1 MIIMVKEEKCI
12 ILDFLPSGYAGRRQ
26 AEPVAQA
33 IGRNFTLLEVV
44 PKDGVDLKPDQEVYI
59 GDGPRP
65 EIRFIKSQIEYAKLT
80 NFAKS
85 LIPQIVEKIVKEDEK
100 RFVDFFNAAGTV
112 TPRLHQIE
120 LLPGIGKKHVMD
132 LLDERRKK
140 PFESFAEMFQRVRLF
155 PDPFKAVVK
164 RIMMEIENDEKYYI
178 FAPPKKRL
186 LGAYA

>member
-1 MIIMVKEEKCI
+1 MVREEKCI
-12 ILDFLPSGYAGRRQ
+12 ILDFLPSGYAGRRH

-44 PKDGVDLKPDQEVYI
+44 PKEGVTLKPDQEVYI

-65 EIRFIKSQIEYAKLT
+65 EIRFIRGQIEYSRLT

-85 LIPQIVEKIVKEDEK
+85 LIPQIVEKIVKEEESK
-100 RFVDFFNAAGTV
+100 FVNFFNTAGTV

-140 PFESFAEMFQRVRLF
+140 PFESLSEIFQRVRLF
-155 PDPFKAVVK
+155 PDPMKSVVK
-164 RIMMEIENDEKYYI
+164 RILMEIENDEKYYI
-178 FAPPKKRL
+178 FAPPKRRL
-186 LGAYA
+186 LA